1 MLYAQKKE
9 PTATNSHAQRKF
21 YLRDKF
27 PIDSIQYMQII
38 RNLFVE
44 NIKKQTFISGGRVM
58 KKITFTTQIEH
69 VDLGKLVSRYP
80 GSKTLFKIIDSN
92 TVKVTIFK

>member
-1 MLYAQKKE
+1 
-9 PTATNSHAQRKF
+9 
-21 YLRDKF
+21 
-27 PIDSIQYMQII
+27 
-38 RNLFVE
+38 
-44 NIKKQTFISGGRVM
+44 M

-80 GSKTLFKIIDSN
+80 GSETLFKIIDSN

>member
-1 MLYAQKKE
+1 MLYAQKKST
-9 PTATNSHAQRKF
+9 TATNSHAQRKF

-44 NIKKQTFISGGRVM
+44 NIKK
-58 KKITFTTQIEH
+58 
-69 VDLGKLVSRYP
+69 
-80 GSKTLFKIIDSN
+80 
-92 TVKVTIFK
+92 